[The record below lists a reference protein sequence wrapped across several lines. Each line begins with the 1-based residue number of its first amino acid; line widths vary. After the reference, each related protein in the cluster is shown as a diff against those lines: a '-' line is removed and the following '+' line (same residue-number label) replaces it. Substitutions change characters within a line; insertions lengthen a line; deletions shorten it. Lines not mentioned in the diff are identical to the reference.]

1 MNTIARIELDSNFPK
16 EFQTYVIQEI
26 TNRVRRSSA
35 KIRESVLKDLK
46 EAVRKR
52 FFMSDEYGS
61 IVAGRLRAEL
71 GVPQSETRI
80 QQIITTWINGITV
93 KAKVGTTPFL
103 LIDIG
108 ILQSDYSDVLGLP
121 AASYI
126 YNSKRGGGEI
136 PWLEWLL
143 LEGDRRIV
151 NKYEFSPEIKRGSR
165 TGMGVMIQKA
175 RGFWQVPP
183 DMSGT
188 SVDNFATRALK
199 NIDREIDQIV
209 EKAIRGALK

>member
-1 MNTIARIELDSNFPK
+1 MNTVATIELESNFPK
-16 EFQTYVIQEI
+16 EFQSYVVKEI
-26 TNRVRRSSA
+26 TERIRRKSA
-35 KIRESVLKDLK
+35 KIRDTVLKEIK
-46 EAVRKR
+46 EVVRKR

-71 GVPQSETRI
+71 GVPQSDTRI
-80 QQIITTWINGITV
+80 EQVITTWINGITV
-93 KAKVGTTPFL
+93 KAKVSTSPFL
-103 LIDIG
+103 SIDIG
-108 ILQSDYSDVLGLP
+108 MLKSDYSDVLGIP
-121 AASYI
+121 AASYA
-126 YNSKRGGGEI
+126 YASKRGGGEI

-143 LEGDRRIV
+143 LEGDRRII

-199 NIDREIDQIV
+199 NIDRDIDQIV
-209 EKAIRGALK
+209 EKAITGALK